1 MVSGELSRK
10 YCCLA
15 SLALIFALLGGAF
28 GQDQETGSING
39 KVLSTA
45 GASIPNATV
54 LITNTSTG
62 QTFVVK
68 TDAAGTFVSPA
79 LPPAPYALRTEA
91 KNFIATTKQITVGP
105 GPATAAEIRLEPQ
118 PLPGTVSA
126 RTVELLPLNGRNF
139 LQLPELEPGI
149 ETADAG
155 AVDPAKNGF
164 LTLSLDDSLGRTTR
178 IQVDDLDRTDQVVG
192 MTTQNVPASAI
203 DEVQL
208 GRWRG
213 PVADQLKTADAVN
226 FVTRTGSGNLHGDL
240 FGFYRNG
247 DVLSAKLPGNGSD
260 WGRQQYGGRLGG
272 ALGDKLFFF
281 LDAERNRQDLAAPVL
296 LSGPFASLVPGSSTL
311 REPFREVTTAD
322 RLDYQFS
329 KTTRAFYRFGYDQ
342 FSDLGPSSVGPSLQ
356 AYLTRINVPSQAV
369 GVNFTSGDFVHSLRF
384 EYMKFRSVSSDGSS
398 EIPAAANPDPSV
410 TINIGGGAISEC
422 AAGSLFCSGPNYQ
435 ALRQT
440 YQSTK
445 QFRYDG
451 SRVRGNHVL
460 HVGAL
465 FNRILAAQNAPF
477 YGLAPTLSDQS
488 TVPLPAGVG
497 ISGLASDP
505 LSYPV
510 QWAFLGNGRGIATEK
525 AQFGLPG
532 GGAADN
538 QLMLYAGDTWKIKP
552 DVAITYGV
560 HWVRDTGMSN
570 SDLAGIPQVNAW
582 GPTLGDR
589 VRQPNLNFA
598 PQLGVSWSPGATGNT
613 TIRAAIGMFY
623 DTSLFMNAFLDR
635 PLRLEQGT
643 FLTTPAACIGG
654 APGRIQWP
662 SALAPGSTIT
672 NGSTIVGV
680 ANSDG
685 TVSPTWCDQAMGI
698 AGPAAVAL
706 QQVYQSAT
714 AAATVNPSFMGNPNA
729 FAGPYQNGLSLLD
742 PNYQTPRTVHMN
754 LGLEHEL
761 RPGLRFTFDYV
772 REVTTRTLLGVDV
785 NRGGAASTFNA
796 NNAIADRDA
805 AQTSNGCLA
814 GPGQVGCMVAN
825 LGPTGA
831 LDAYGAAGIG
841 GPAQVTGGA
850 PCPFCAFP
858 GINPKLGVNVMNFA
872 AGRSVYN
879 AYNVGLKQHFTNLN
893 TPYLPQMTFEASYSH
908 SHNQGQNSD
917 PGLANLA
924 TDYANPD
931 HFTGWDALD
940 RTHQISVGGFF
951 HFRHS
956 LEASFISHIY
966 SPLPVS
972 LRFQQL
978 AGGAEVLVTDL
989 NGDGTTGDFVPGSTV
1004 GSYMRHTKAS
1014 ELKSFID
1021 SYNTNFAGGANPE
1034 TPAGAMLIT
1043 GGVFSLADL
1052 ERIGGVQQPL
1062 ASPVQDIA
1070 GLGWLKTFD
1079 ARLSWEHRVQD
1090 RFTITPSIGLFNVLN
1105 FANFDGLGNTQNG
1118 FLNFGPGSVFQS
1130 ATSTQPQ
1137 NTVGGNS
1144 PGGFTPRSNRTSLGS
1159 GMSAAGTPRS
1169 IEWGLKISF

>member
-15 SLALIFALLGGAF
+15 SLALIFALLGSAF
-28 GQDQETGSING
+28 GQEEPGSIHG
-39 KVLSTA
+39 KVLSTR
-45 GASIPNATV
+45 GAAIPNSTV

-68 TDAAGTFVSPA
+68 TDAAGTFTSPA
-79 LPPAPYALRTEA
+79 LPPAPYTLRADA
-91 KNFIATTKQITVGP
+91 KTFIAATKQVTVAA

-118 PLPGTVSA
+118 PLPGIVSA
-126 RTVELLPLNGRNF
+126 RNVELLPLNGQNF
-139 LQLPELEPGI
+139 LQLPELRPGVQ
-149 ETADAG
+149 TDDAG

-164 LTLSLDDSLGRTTR
+164 LTLSPDQSLGRTTR
-178 IQVDDLDRTDQVVG
+178 IQVDHLDRTDQIVG
-192 MTTQNVPASAI
+192 LTTQNVPAGAI

-208 GRWRG
+208 GRWAG
-213 PVADQLKTADAVN
+213 PIEDQLKAADAVN
-226 FVTRTGSGNLHGDL
+226 FLSRSGSPALHGDL

-281 LDAERNRQDLAAPVL
+281 LSAQRNRQDLAAPVL
-296 LSGPFASLVPGSSTL
+296 LSGPFASLVPSASTL
-311 REPFREVTTAD
+311 EEPFREITTAD
-322 RLDYQFS
+322 RADYQFS

-342 FSDLGPSSVGPSLQ
+342 LSDLGPSGIGPSLQ
-356 AYLTRINVPSQAV
+356 AYQTRINVPSHAV
-369 GVNFTSGDFVHSLRF
+369 GVDFSSGDFVHSLRF
-384 EYMKFRSVSSDGSS
+384 EYMKFRSVASDGSA
-398 EIPAAANPDPSV
+398 EIPFPANPDPSV

-422 AAGSLFCSGPNYQ
+422 STGSLFCSGPNYQ

-451 SRVRGNHVL
+451 SEVRGNHLL
-460 HVGAL
+460 HFGAL
-465 FNRILAAQNAPF
+465 FNRILAAQDAPW

-488 TVPLPAGVG
+488 TVPLPAGIG

-525 AQFGLPG
+525 AEFGLPG
-532 GGAADN
+532 GGAMDN
-538 QLMLYAGDTWKIKP
+538 QIMVYAGDTWKIRP
-552 DVAITYGV
+552 DLAITYGV

-570 SDLAGIPQVNAW
+570 SDLASIPQLNAW
-582 GPTLGDR
+582 GPTLGNS

-598 PQLGVSWSPGATGNT
+598 PQLGASWSPGTTGNT
-613 TIRAAIGMFY
+613 TIRGAIGMFY
-623 DTSLFMNAFLDR
+623 DTSLFLNSFLDR
-635 PLRLEQGT
+635 PLRLQQGT

-662 SALAPGSTIT
+662 GPLAPGSTIT
-672 NGSTIVGV
+672 NGSTIVGI

-698 AGPAAVAL
+698 AGPEAVAL
-706 QQVYQSAT
+706 QQAYQSAT
-714 AAATVNPSFMGNPNA
+714 AAATVNPSFIGNPNA
-729 FAGPYQNGLSLLD
+729 FAGPYQNGLSLLN

-754 LGLEHEL
+754 IGLEHEL
-761 RPGLRFTFDYV
+761 KPGLRFTFDYV

-785 NRGGAASTFNA
+785 NHGGAASTFNA
-796 NNAIADRDA
+796 NNAFADRDA

-831 LDAYGAAGIG
+831 LAAYGADGIG

-858 GINPKLGVNVMNFA
+858 GLNPKLGVNVMNLPE
-872 AGRSVYN
+872 GRTVYR
-879 AYNVGLKQHFTNLN
+879 ALNVGLQQHLVNLN
-893 TPYLPQMTFEASYSH
+893 KPWLPRMTFEASYSH
-908 SHNQGQNSD
+908 AHNEGQASD
-917 PGLANLA
+917 PSLANLA
-924 TDYANPD
+924 TDYVNPD

-940 RTHQISVGGFF
+940 RTHQVSVGGFF
-951 HFRHS
+951 QFRHS
-956 LEASFISHIY
+956 LQASFMSHIY

-989 NGDGTTGDFVPGSTV
+989 DGDGTTGDFVPGGTV

-1014 ELKSFID
+1014 GLRDFID
-1021 SYNTNFAGGANPE
+1021 SYNANFAGGGSPE
-1034 TPAGAMLIT
+1034 TPAGIMLIN

-1052 ERIGGVQQPL
+1052 ERMGAVQQPL
-1062 ASPVQDIA
+1062 ASAVQDVA

-1079 ARLSWEHRVQD
+1079 VRLSWEHQVGD
-1090 RFTITPSIGLFNVLN
+1090 RFTITPNVGLFNVLN
-1105 FANFDGLGNTQNG
+1105 FANFDALGNTQNG
-1118 FLNFGPGSVFQS
+1118 FLNFGAGSVFQS
-1130 ATSTQPQ
+1130 ATANQPQ

-1144 PGGFTPRSNRTSLGS
+1144 PGGFTMRSNRTTLGS
-1159 GMSAAGTPRS
+1159 GMSAAGAPRS